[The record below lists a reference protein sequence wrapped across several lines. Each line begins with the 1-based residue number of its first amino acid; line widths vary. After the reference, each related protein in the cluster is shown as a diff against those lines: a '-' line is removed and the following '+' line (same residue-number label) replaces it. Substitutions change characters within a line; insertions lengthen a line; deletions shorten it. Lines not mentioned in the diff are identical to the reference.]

1 MHSSGGTRAPILSV
15 LEFPAHTI
23 YVTGTQAGDRL
34 EIARLRRACH
44 HPETR
49 DASVGHLKETRA
61 FRFCG
66 RRVQSRRGYRISFGF
81 SRGVGG
87 NAEVMLLGTLVL
99 ISLASEP
106 NNSRKAGRAIR
117 RAKARESG
125 SLRSDYGVGLGSHSR
140 PSRNYRN
147 GLSSRKSIHGLL
159 SSRLR

>member
-1 MHSSGGTRAPILSV
+1 M
-15 LEFPAHTI
+15 
-23 YVTGTQAGDRL
+23 
-34 EIARLRRACH
+34 
-44 HPETR
+44 
-49 DASVGHLKETRA
+49 
-61 FRFCG
+61 
-66 RRVQSRRGYRISFGF
+66 
-81 SRGVGG
+81 
-87 NAEVMLLGTLVL
+87 MLLGTLVL